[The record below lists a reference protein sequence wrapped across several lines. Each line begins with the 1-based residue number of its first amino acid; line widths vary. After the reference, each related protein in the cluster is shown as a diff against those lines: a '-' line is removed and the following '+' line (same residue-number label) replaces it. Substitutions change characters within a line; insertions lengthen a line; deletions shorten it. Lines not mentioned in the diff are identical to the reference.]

1 MSDETNLSAEAN
13 SGRAEGLRYQAPATV
28 VHEALSD
35 EELVVLDSET
45 HRFYSLNSTAKRV
58 YELAI
63 QGLNEVAICQH
74 IGEEFDIDPA
84 ECAADIAAILKEL
97 CEQGVLTKVVSAP

>member
-1 MSDETNLSAEAN
+1 MSDETKQ
-13 SGRAEGLRYQAPATV
+13 SGDAGRPPYQAPAAV

-35 EELVVLDSET
+35 DELVVLDSES

-58 YELAI
+58 YELAV
-63 QGLNEVAICQH
+63 QGLDEAAIGQR

-84 ECAADIAAILKEL
+84 ECATDVSAALREL
-97 CEQGVLTKVVSAP
+97 CEQGVLTKTSPAP

>member
-1 MSDETNLSAEAN
+1 
-13 SGRAEGLRYQAPATV
+13 
-28 VHEALSD
+28 VHEVLSD
-35 EELVVLDSET
+35 DELVVLDSES

-63 QGLNEVAICQH
+63 QGLDEAAISKR

-84 ECAADIAAILKEL
+84 ECGADVSAALGEL
-97 CEQGVLTKVVSAP
+97 CEQGVLTKTPPAP